1 MPIPRGCL
9 PKSEFSRDFQSE
21 LINIT
26 QLSSVLRSL
35 KKQFET
41 PNPFL
46 SVVSPRTSVFIHS
59 FREWSSAYLFFH
71 WIMVLWLTNS
81 SLPSGQPQLWEGS

>member
-1 MPIPRGCL
+1 MPIPWGAY
-9 PKSEFSRDFQSE
+9 QSPNSVGTFNP
-21 LINIT
+21 LII
-26 QLSSVLRSL
+26 QLSSVHRSL
-35 KKQFET
+35 QNQFET

-59 FREWSSAYLFFH
+59 FREWSSAYLFLH

-81 SLPSGQPQLWEGS
+81 SLPSGQSLLWEGS